1 MRPSSAHVRKNMG
14 LDNVHLMVPFC
25 RTPEEGRGV
34 IKALADNG
42 LVQEENG
49 LKRSVWCMCELPS
62 NVFAVVDDFAE
73 IFDGFR

>member
-1 MRPSSAHVRKNMG
+1 MG

-49 LKRSVWCMCELPS
+49 LKDLSGACASFRAMCLLLLMISPRSLMGSGECD
-62 NVFAVVDDFAE
+62 FAVKS
-73 IFDGFR
+73 